1 MHLSK
6 WTTMMI
12 GLIIVMLSVAHS
24 ANAQYPALSRLNADV
39 KAQSP
44 NEFVTITPVG
54 SWKMI
59 HDKVPD
65 WQQPDA
71 CQHQVDIT
79 GKKNADGSYWTYS
92 GLAIYAKVGNGFQF
106 DRLFL
111 IEDATTLNGINL
123 PDNAFFLDAFKQKL
137 EAKDAMLM
145 TMNYEL
151 KNATAFYDFQMNKK
165 PRVSGNGDQLFALY
179 TVEVTLDLPNGYQLE
194 KKIVPIE
201 VKATRRGTDFI
212 FERAMKKNDGQL
224 VSSKDLGSSDAIDAL
239 EKYGF
244 SDRSLSQM
252 MQASQSY
259 AQAEGSNGE
268 GFPLDAELVE
278 NLEKT
283 FLTREDNF
291 AVLFGPRGAS
301 MITDV
306 TFSIKEGSKAQTKSD
321 GLSKVF
327 IVDYVFN
334 NENVNENSFR
344 RITGRRELKVDFVK
358 ENAQWYVDQSS
369 YLTEAEYIKDESIA
383 WAYRNSYKEQ
393 TFEKRVFRK

>member
-1 MHLSK
+1 
-6 WTTMMI
+6 MMI

>member
-1 MHLSK
+1 MFYPKIMTL
-6 WTTMMI
+6 
-12 GLIIVMLSVAHS
+12 LSVLVFFVLNLTDS
-24 ANAQYPALSRLNADV
+24 AVAQYPTISRLSSDV
-39 KAQSP
+39 KSQSP

-71 CQHQVDIT
+71 CQHQVDII
-79 GKKNADGSYWTYS
+79 GKKNADGSYWTYA
-92 GLAIYAKVGNGFQF
+92 GLAIYSKVGNGFQF

-111 IEDATTLNGINL
+111 FEDETTLNGINL
-123 PDNAFFLDAFKQKL
+123 PDNSYFMDAFKQKL

-151 KNATAFYDFQMNKK
+151 KNATAFYEFQINKK
-165 PRVSGNGDQLFALY
+165 PRVSGTGDQLFVLY
-179 TVEVTLDLPNGYQLE
+179 TVDVTLDLINGYRLE
-194 KKIVPIE
+194 KKVVPIE
-201 VKATRRGTDFI
+201 VKANRRGNDFV

-224 VSSKDLGSSDAIDAL
+224 VSSKDLGSSDAADKL

-252 MQASQSY
+252 IQSSQSY

-268 GFPLDAELVE
+268 GLPLDSEFIV
-278 NLEKT
+278 NLENT
-283 FLTREDNF
+283 FLTKEDNF
-291 AVLFGPRGAS
+291 AILFGPRGAS

-306 TFSIKEGSKAQTKSD
+306 TFTVKEGSKAQTKSD
-321 GLSKVF
+321 GLTKVF
-327 IVDYVFN
+327 IVDYIFN
-334 NENVNENSFR
+334 NENVNESSFR
-344 RITGRRELKVDFVK
+344 RITGRRELMVDFVK
-358 ENAQWYVDQSS
+358 ENAQWYVDKST

-383 WAYRNSYKEQ
+383 WTYRNSYKEQ